1 MVIPEALKV
10 PGELFPLRVEGEIH
24 NGKPYVWVNFPEA
37 RKGLF
42 DGVGNLADLA
52 KSEWERGMATLGTA
66 FGGIGPCWLISAIA
80 TGSLFLAAGPLLA
93 LPFYFG
99 SNAIGWGIS
108 LEAARKVDS
117 LWEVEP
123 PRLLG
128 AVVGEEDER
137 VPNARREGSS

>member
-1 MVIPEALKV
+1 
-10 PGELFPLRVEGEIH
+10 
-24 NGKPYVWVNFPEA
+24 
-37 RKGLF
+37 
-42 DGVGNLADLA
+42 
-52 KSEWERGMATLGTA
+52 MAT
-66 FGGIGPCWLISAIA
+66 GP
-80 TGSLFLAAGPLLA
+80 LFLAAGPLLA

-99 SNAIGWGIS
+99 SNAIGIS

-137 VPNARREGSS
+137 VLNARREGSV